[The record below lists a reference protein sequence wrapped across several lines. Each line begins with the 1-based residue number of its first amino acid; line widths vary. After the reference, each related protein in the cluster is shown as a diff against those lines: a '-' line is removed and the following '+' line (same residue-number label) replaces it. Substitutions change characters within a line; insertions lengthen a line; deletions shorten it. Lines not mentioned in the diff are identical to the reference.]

1 MGSKT
6 ITSFLRIFF
15 LLFLQAMVVSR
26 LQLLDG
32 FVLPWVYIFGILM
45 LPFDTPRWLVLVI
58 AFVSG
63 YFMDLFTGPMGM
75 HMTACVVLGWLQPM
89 VQRLMSPREGYDAIQ
104 APTIQKMGLSWY
116 LTYAGILTFC
126 HHFVLFYAETLRIT
140 PFWYH
145 IGHIVFSSIGT
156 LMLLVVGQYLI
167 FNKKVKN

>member
-15 LLFLQAMVVSR
+15 LLFLQALVVSR

-45 LPFDTPRWLVLVI
+45 LPFDTPKWLVLI
-58 AFVSG
+58 LAFVTG

-89 VQRLMSPREGYDAIQ
+89 VQRLMAPREGYDAIQ
-104 APTIQKMGLSWY
+104 EPTIQKMGLSWY
-116 LTYAGILTFC
+116 LTYAGILTLC

-140 PFWYH
+140 PFWYQ
-145 IGHIVFSSIGT
+145 IGHILFSAIGT
-156 LMLLVVGQYLI
+156 LILLVVGQYLI